1 MIVNTGTSQVK
12 YVGIET
18 LKFVENMKQLKMKQ
32 IQTSGDSSS
41 YIGWAE
47 QEMSGM
53 SDGYAYV
60 DIDKPLTHGYF
71 DYKGEEKHCIFTADE
86 IDALTKKESKQII
99 KQELQKREE
108 FDKQLK
114 NEWSNIQQQV
124 INNNYDT
131 QWLDKK

>member
-1 MIVNTGTSQVK
+1 MSNYLFYSGSCNMSLTLIDTLNKRKIIGFFKLICVDRNLNECMNKGITNVPTMIVNTGTSQVK

-71 DYKGEEKHCIFTADE
+71 DYK
-86 IDALTKKESKQII
+86 
-99 KQELQKREE
+99 
-108 FDKQLK
+108 
-114 NEWSNIQQQV
+114 
-124 INNNYDT
+124 
-131 QWLDKK
+131 